1 MSPQPGISS
10 SRCRI
15 PYVNPSE
22 ALPVVADAL
31 NVMPMKRNIF
41 LLLAHSPGLFPP
53 LMQAF
58 SALFNRTTRTL
69 PLLDWQLV
77 VLRVAATLGSEYEW
91 DVNAP
96 VAKVH
101 GMPEDKMQI
110 IRAEAGVKPNN
121 DSGDN
126 VRELDDT
133 VFSLRERIILKLVDE
148 QLATYSNRAS
158 TMDEAQELLT
168 PAELVETFLVISLYA
183 MIARLTNA
191 IGIDLDGEVPGLEDM
206 IKRGVT

>member
-1 MSPQPGISS
+1 MSASPGTSS

-22 ALPVVADAL
+22 TVPAVADAL
-31 NVMPMKRNIF
+31 NVMPMKRHIF

-58 SALFNRTTRTL
+58 SALFSSTTRTL

-77 VLRVAATLGSEYEW
+77 VLRVATTLGSEYEW
-91 DVNAP
+91 DVNSP

-101 GMPEDKMQI
+101 GMPERKMQAI
-110 IRAEAGVKPNN
+110 QAKTGVKSND
-121 DSGDN
+121 DSGDGA
-126 VRELDDT
+126 ELDDT
-133 VFSLRERIILKLVDE
+133 IFSKRDRIILKLVDE
-148 QLATYSNRAS
+148 QLATYSNQAS
-158 TMDEAQELLT
+158 TMDEAQKLLT
-168 PAELVETFLVISLYA
+168 SAELVEIFMIISLYV

-191 IGIDLDGEVPGLEDM
+191 VGIDLDGEIPGLEKM
-206 IKRGVT
+206 IKDFVT